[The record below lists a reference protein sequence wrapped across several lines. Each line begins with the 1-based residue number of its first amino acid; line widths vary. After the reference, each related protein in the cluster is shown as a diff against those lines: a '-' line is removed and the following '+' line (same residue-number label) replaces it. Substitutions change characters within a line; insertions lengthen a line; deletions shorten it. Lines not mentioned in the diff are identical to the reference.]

1 MEAGIRLLAI
11 HHPLLHLI
19 TVAHQFRRVHAFDG
33 RRQCG
38 DEAGGFGAHAVA
50 NAVLASGER
59 REEETN
65 SVVAEFALSGQ
76 TFEPVAA
83 ALVVRFE
90 AAGFVDFQHQ
100 IFVFV
105 LAVDDEF
112 HFNQRLARQ
121 KPSVLNR
128 NAFVLRDLL

>member
-1 MEAGIRLLAI
+1 MRVAS
-11 HHPLLHLI
+11 PL
-19 TVAHQFRRVHAFDG
+19 TAPSG
-33 RRQCG
+33 RARWKR
-38 DEAGGFGAHAVA
+38 EFGY
-50 NAVLASGER
+50 
-59 REEETN
+59 